1 MEGKIIYIGL
11 ISLFIILFSCSNKN
25 LDKDEINITIKVID
39 LYSKKPRI
47 GDFVII
53 KQIKWGFPMRK
64 SSKINEKKT
73 DTLGEVRFKIDKEKA
88 YIIWAKGE
96 NNAFGSTEFK
106 EGVLK
111 ENQQIIIKV
120 IPPDKKQFKIE

>member
-1 MEGKIIYIGL
+1 MVGKY
-11 ISLFIILFSCSNKN
+11 LFIGITLPFMVLFSCSNKN
-25 LDKDEINITIKVID
+25 VENNEINITVKVID
-39 LYSKKPRI
+39 SYSKKPRV
-47 GDFVII
+47 GDFVIL

-73 DTLGEVRFKIDKEKA
+73 DTLGEVRFKIDKAKA

-106 EGVLK
+106 EGELK
-111 ENQQIIIKV
+111 DNQQIIIEV
-120 IPPDKKQFKIE
+120 VPPDKKQFKIE